1 MVTKYKNSLRVL
13 PSMQAARQCAAGIPE
28 GAHMLCLIGI
38 DEYAELIPKEMQLF
52 KAIPFGLTRISP
64 GDYSALRHA
73 HKSPPPPI
81 RISRDLLLQFKKTAA
96 RIYEAELQIG
106 HLGCG
111 LIPPKFQ
118 INLQALGQFQWMY
131 NVGLLG
137 GFAWAF
143 SDGRLVSDF
152 FVRHPMYSQFIEG
165 LIAQYG

>member
-1 MVTKYKNSLRVL
+1 
-13 PSMQAARQCAAGIPE
+13 MQAAKQCAAGILE
-28 GAHMLCLIGI
+28 GSHMLCLIGVE
-38 DEYAELIPKEMQLF
+38 EYAELIPNEMRMF
-52 KAIPFGLTRISP
+52 KAVPFGLTRISS
-64 GDYSALRHA
+64 GDYSELHQA
-73 HKSPPPPI
+73 HKSPPPPV
-81 RISRDLLLQFKKTAA
+81 RTSRDLLLHFKKTAA
-96 RIYEAELQIG
+96 RIYAAELQIG

-118 INLQALGQFQWMY
+118 INLQALGQFQWVY

-152 FVRHPMYSQFIEG
+152 FIRHPMYSQFIEG